1 MKKVS
6 IVTLGC
12 KVNQVESENIAEE
25 LEKLG
30 FKVEVLKCSKPKIK
44 TDKELV
50 VSLKQTTNSVILIV
64 GDFLIDIE
72 GKDGLV

>member
-1 MKKVS
+1 VGKLDIYSFIGKP
-6 IVTLGC
+6 LELA
-12 KVNQVESENIAEE
+12 KEE